1 MTNTNLQ
8 TIRQQQLSLLYR
20 EYYRT
25 EEYKDNK
32 NYQNLE
38 LLKYNNYNVIEA
50 GKIFGISYCY
60 DNMIG
65 VPKKFLGKYNSK
77 QFDIV
82 GSEYSLDIGRDGY

>member
-38 LLKYNNYNVIEA
+38 LLKYNNYNVIEV
-50 GKIFGISYCY
+50 GKIFDTYC
-60 DNMIG
+60 
-65 VPKKFLGKYNSK
+65 GK
-77 QFDIV
+77 
-82 GSEYSLDIGRDGY
+82 